1 MPSELSSSSGPRVG
15 GFWWSVGLL
24 TVERKEP
31 GLETKSSFQ
40 RKLRLGLP
48 SGEDSMLLMQSAW
61 VRSLVRELRSR
72 MLHVAALKKKR
83 KKEKEAEVSQPHS
96 SSL

>member
-15 GFWWSVGLL
+15 GFRWSVGLL

-40 RKLRLGLP
+40 RKLRLELP
-48 SGEDSMLLMQSAW
+48 RGEDSMLLMQSAW
-61 VRSLVRELRSR
+61 VRSLVREIRSR
-72 MLHVAALKKKR
+72 MLHVAALKKKL
-83 KKEKEAEVSQPHS
+83 KEKRKGS
-96 SSL
+96 